1 MIYPIKKNILN
12 KKTLMKSNK
21 IKKINKFEFQSIY
34 ILCSSCIIQIVF
46 KEESKMDFEKVKEI
60 IVDSLSCDE
69 SQVTMEANLKD
80 DLEADSLDAVEV
92 IMALEDKYDI
102 EIAEEDAENFKTIAD
117 IVNYIEENK

>member
-1 MIYPIKKNILN
+1 
-12 KKTLMKSNK
+12 
-21 IKKINKFEFQSIY
+21 
-34 ILCSSCIIQIVF
+34 
-46 KEESKMDFEKVKEI
+46 MDFEKVKEI

-102 EIAEEDAENFKTIAD
+102 EIAEEDAENFKTIDD